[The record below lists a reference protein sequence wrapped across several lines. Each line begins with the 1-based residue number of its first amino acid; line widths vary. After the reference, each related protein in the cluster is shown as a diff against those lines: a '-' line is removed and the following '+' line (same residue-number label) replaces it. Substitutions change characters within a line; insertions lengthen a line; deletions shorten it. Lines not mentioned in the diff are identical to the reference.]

1 MRGTQKIVNLINE
14 KGYLLADGATGTNLF
29 DMGLESGYPPELWN
43 DEKPDLVSMNHK
55 NFIEAGS
62 DIILTNSFGANRYR
76 LKLHNCED
84 RVREINIAAARIAK
98 ENASSSDRIV
108 LVAGSI
114 GPTGEIL
121 EPIGPLSIEDATSAF
136 TDQAMALKEGGSDML
151 WIETM
156 SSIEEMEAAIN
167 AAGKTNLPTI
177 CSFSFDTHGRS
188 MMGLEPKELAIL
200 ADKHKHDV
208 IGYGANCG
216 IGASELVGSIKC
228 FNQSIINNEQ
238 FIVAK
243 GNCGIPEFKG
253 TEIIYSGTPEMM
265 ALYALYSR
273 SLGAKIIGGCCGTTH
288 VHVKAMSEAL
298 SGHSENI
305 NFELSKVIEDLG
317 EMTKGNM
324 KMIESYLNP
333 NSSDKQDESP
343 RRGRR
348 RRKRN

>member
-1 MRGTQKIVNLINE
+1 MVEAEKIINLINE

-43 DEKPDLVSMNHK
+43 EEKPDLVSINHK

-84 RVREINIAAARIAK
+84 RVKEINIAAAKIAK
-98 ENASSSDRIV
+98 ENASLSERTV

-167 AAGKTNLPTI
+167 AATKTNLPTI

-200 ADKHKHDV
+200 ADKNKNAV

-228 FNQSIINNEQ
+228 FNQSIINDEQ

-253 TEIIYSGTPEMM
+253 TEIIYNGTPEMM
-265 ALYALYSR
+265 ALYALHSR

-298 SGHSENI
+298 SSNSETI
-305 NFELSKVIEDLG
+305 NFELRKVIEDLG
-317 EMTKGNM
+317 EMTKGNI

-333 NSSDKQDESP
+333 NSSNEQDESP
-343 RRGRR
+343 RRRRGRK
-348 RRKRN
+348 KRN

>member
-43 DEKPDLVSMNHK
+43 EEKPDLVSMNHK

-62 DIILTNSFGANRYR
+62 DILLTNSFGANRYR

-228 FNQSIINNEQ
+228 FNQSIINNE
-238 FIVAK
+238 
-243 GNCGIPEFKG
+243 
-253 TEIIYSGTPEMM
+253 
-265 ALYALYSR
+265 
-273 SLGAKIIGGCCGTTH
+273 
-288 VHVKAMSEAL
+288 
-298 SGHSENI
+298 
-305 NFELSKVIEDLG
+305 
-317 EMTKGNM
+317 
-324 KMIESYLNP
+324 
-333 NSSDKQDESP
+333 
-343 RRGRR
+343 
-348 RRKRN
+348 